1 MRARACAVTIKIG
14 SVSADLCDKQSI
26 YHVISTVAYEYS
38 GFSICVERLKLAS
51 SQLRNRNQVALIPLA
66 STS

>member
-51 SQLRNRNQVALIPLA
+51 
-66 STS
+66 

>member
-1 MRARACAVTIKIG
+1 MAILVIIKTQGNIIGIMCARACAVTIKIG

-51 SQLRNRNQVALIPLA
+51 
-66 STS
+66 